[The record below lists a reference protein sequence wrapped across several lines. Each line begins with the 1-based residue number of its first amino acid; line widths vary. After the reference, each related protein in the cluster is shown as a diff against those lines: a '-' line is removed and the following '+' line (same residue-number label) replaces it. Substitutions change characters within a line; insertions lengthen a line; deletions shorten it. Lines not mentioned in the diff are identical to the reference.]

1 MYQAH
6 KVDDDLY
13 FLHFTR
19 KSWPTGSNIIVVP
32 DQDGLNVIDTGLNE
46 DASFEGFENCL
57 KGLGYGV
64 SDIHTIYLT
73 HGHTDHIA
81 GVNLITKH
89 CSPRIFL
96 SEKSFPEALHP
107 KMQEHYCLPEAVRKI
122 VPELQNFDILAN
134 FEQSC
139 GQWWLEDVDI
149 MPINGGDELKIGKYT
164 FSTILV
170 PGHDIGL
177 LVFYEPR
184 LKLLLS
190 TDLLQSSG
198 PGSALPWYTS
208 TAGGVSEYLASLRR
222 IEGFDV
228 EQVFP
233 SHGFVRHSFSDAVK
247 ATRSVILNREQKILS
262 GLGEGEK
269 TCRQLD
275 KSLFGEFL
283 LDICP
288 WFSTITEA
296 HLVLLENKNRIVKEE
311 GKSGTWYRQI
321 DGGSAA

>member
-6 KVDDDLY
+6 KIDDDLY

-19 KSWPTGSNIIVVP
+19 KSWPTGSNIFVVP
-32 DQDGLNVIDTGLNE
+32 DQNGLNVIDTGLNE
-46 DASFEGFENCL
+46 PESFEGFEKCL
-57 KGLGYGV
+57 KGMGYRV
-64 SDIHTIYLT
+64 CDIHTIYLT

-81 GVNLITKH
+81 GVNLITNH
-89 CSPRIFL
+89 CNPRVYL
-96 SEKSFPEALHP
+96 SEKCIPEAQHTD
-107 KMQEHYCLPEAVRKI
+107 MQEHYCLPATVRKI
-122 VPELQNFDILAN
+122 VPELRDFDILAN

-139 GQWWLEDVDI
+139 GKWWLEDIEI
-149 MPINGGDELKIGKYT
+149 MPIRGGDVLNIGKYT

-190 TDLLQSSG
+190 TDLFQSSG

-208 TAGGVSEYLASLRR
+208 TAGGVHEYLNSLQRV
-222 IEGFDV
+222 EALDV

-233 SHGFVRHSFSDAVK
+233 SHGFIRNGFSEAVDN
-247 ATRSVILNREQKILS
+247 TRSIIVNREKKILS
-262 GLGEGEK
+262 ALGEGRK
-269 TCRQLD
+269 SCRELD
-275 KSLFGEFL
+275 KLLFGEFL
-283 LDICP
+283 LNICP

-296 HLVLLENKNRIVKEE
+296 HLVLLEANNRIARDDAGDVFSIIK
-311 GKSGTWYRQI
+311 
-321 DGGSAA
+321 A